1 MVFLIFKMYGTFFAV
16 GTELCFCHGE
26 RMSLVKKA
34 FSSGNFPQRLK
45 EVWLLLPW
53 RTFNL
58 GRQKSAFE
66 VGTFPNFLNFLVL
79 ICVSP

>member
-16 GTELCFCHGE
+16 GTDLCFCHGE

-45 EVWLLLPW
+45 EV
-53 RTFNL
+53 RMATF
-58 GRQKSAFE
+58 AMA
-66 VGTFPNFLNFLVL
+66 NF
-79 ICVSP
+79 